1 MEKAAEYKD
10 EVIDNPPEKTT
21 KKRGPKKKDKGRDL
35 EREID
40 NLTACIAKM
49 AHFSGNQR
57 ILDEFKI
64 ERWTPGKKD
73 MSRFASE

>member
-1 MEKAAEYKD
+1 MTEQAGTYEKSNAGEST
-10 EVIDNPPEKTT
+10 P
-21 KKRGPKKKDKGRDL
+21 KKRGPKTKKRDL
-35 EREID
+35 EKEID
-40 NLTACIAKM
+40 NLTACISKM

-73 MSRFASE
+73 MSRFANE